1 MAENGGHQSSITS
14 GRETLPWVVDCLHH
28 STTNHV
34 TKAGCA
40 SESDAESRRVGGHG
54 VNFLQIRIKT
64 LVSREHRAKLIKPQS
79 QPTFAIKLYPAL
91 HGFTYLTPPP
101 ISCPHIGY
109 TDYLCHNT
117 CTFFHSTVGWP

>member
-1 MAENGGHQSSITS
+1 MGWGG
-14 GRETLPWVVDCLHH
+14 VVDCLHH

-64 LVSREHRAKLIKPQS
+64 LVR
-79 QPTFAIKLYPAL
+79 
-91 HGFTYLTPPP
+91 G
-101 ISCPHIGY
+101 
-109 TDYLCHNT
+109 
-117 CTFFHSTVGWP
+117 